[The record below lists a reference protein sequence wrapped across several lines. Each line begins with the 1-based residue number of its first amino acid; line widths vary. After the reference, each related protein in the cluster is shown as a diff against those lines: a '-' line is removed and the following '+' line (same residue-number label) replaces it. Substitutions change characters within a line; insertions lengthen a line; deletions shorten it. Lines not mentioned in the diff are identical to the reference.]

1 MRVEATLSASLS
13 SVANSSTD
21 GKEEK
26 SSGFCAFIAAI
37 RTETDSAMLSTKKRS
52 SRIAGIGIT
61 INRMMVR
68 IPKGSASPG
77 LKKVRALT
85 ARTP

>member
-1 MRVEATLSASLS
+1 
-13 SVANSSTD
+13 
-21 GKEEK
+21 
-26 SSGFCAFIAAI
+26 
-37 RTETDSAMLSTKKRS
+37 
-52 SRIAGIGIT
+52 
-61 INRMMVR
+61 MMVR